1 MSVATVAGADGVPAE
16 PTALAGT
23 TIAATTDAAIA
34 AIAGSGV
41 MEGATR

>member
-1 MSVATVAGADGVPAE
+1 MSTATVAGADGVPAE

-23 TIAATTDAAIA
+23 AIAAT
-34 AIAGSGV
+34 AGSGV